1 MEKERIILIGCGE
14 HACMIIDNIDQIK
27 NIEIFGLIAA
37 DKADTGKKT
46 MGYEVVCCDDDIDIL
61 LQENPDITGYFL
73 GVGDMRI
80 RQLLAAKYDRK
91 LKAVNIIHPACI
103 VSRYAAIGTGNLF
116 EAYTKIANGVILG
129 SHCILNS
136 NTCVNHDQIIGNNV
150 LLAGN
155 VSMAGKRIGDNTLIA
170 DGASI
175 GFKKSVG
182 RCCIVGDG
190 AVVTKDVP
198 DYSIVYGNPARR
210 VRENVWEG

>member
-14 HACMIIDNIDQIK
+14 HARMVMDNIDQMK
-27 NIEIFGLIAA
+27 NIEVFGLVIA
-37 DKADTGKKT
+37 DKADTGKKI
-46 MGYEVVCCDDDIDIL
+46 MGYEVVCCDDDVDL
-61 LQENPDITGYFL
+61 LLKENPDISGYFL

-80 RQLLAAKYDRK
+80 RQRLAAKYDDK
-91 LKAVNIIHPACI
+91 LKAVNIIHPAAI
-103 VSRYAAIGTGNLF
+103 VSRFVTIGRGNLL
-116 EAYTKIANGVILG
+116 EAYTKIANGVIIG
-129 SHCILNS
+129 SHCIVNS
-136 NTCVNHDQIIGNNV
+136 FTSVNHDQIIGNNV

-155 VSMAGKRIGDNTLIA
+155 VSMAGKSIGDNTLIA

-190 AVVTKDVP
+190 AVVTKDIP
-198 DYSIVYGNPARR
+198 DYSIVYGNPARK